1 MKQYDQV
8 KLYDKMEN
16 YKAAVASGEIFLE
29 GHGQSDFAEE
39 INYVVVKNSYFL
51 TINSIE
57 SKKSERIEQT
67 NERFRTFALRYP
79 QSKYSKELSS
89 YLDKLSDNNN

>member
-1 MKQYDQV
+1 
-8 KLYDKMEN
+8 MEN
-16 YKAAVASGEIFLE
+16 YKAAVASGELFLE
-29 GHGQSDFAEE
+29 AHGQSDFSEE
-39 INYVVVKNSYFL
+39 INYVVVKNAYFL

-67 NERFRTFALRYP
+67 NERFRTFVARHP

-89 YLDKLSDNNN
+89 YLDKLSENNN